1 MTRERGAVL
10 PVPDLHVAEEA
21 GESLPRI
28 TSEASAKGL
37 RGLVW
42 AMSALIAMLVAGGVL
57 LSMWGTRKPRPE
69 YVPVVATPGTL
80 PVGQDMPDGGMTG
93 GAGNVTA
100 GKGNGVLV
108 DGGTAR
114 QDMTADGAPSPLAA
128 AGDAGS
134 MELRRGDGGA
144 PRVAAAEAGRLQG
157 ADGGLPL
164 SAGRKARKRLPI
176 VVDYDGQ
183 AAPDPPRP
191 SVSSTEGYD
200 LEAAREAYRQASAKY
215 WYGDFAGAEALYK
228 KALSAYPGYAA
239 GYRGLG
245 LVYARRGD
253 NAQAVQAFTKYL
265 TMAPNARDVAEIRK
279 RISLLQGGDG
289 SQK

>member
-1 MTRERGAVL
+1 
-10 PVPDLHVAEEA
+10 
-21 GESLPRI
+21 
-28 TSEASAKGL
+28 
-37 RGLVW
+37 
-42 AMSALIAMLVAGGVL
+42 
-57 LSMWGTRKPRPE
+57 
-69 YVPVVATPGTL
+69 
-80 PVGQDMPDGGMTG
+80 
-93 GAGNVTA
+93 
-100 GKGNGVLV
+100 
-108 DGGTAR
+108 
-114 QDMTADGAPSPLAA
+114 
-128 AGDAGS
+128 
-134 MELRRGDGGA
+134 
-144 PRVAAAEAGRLQG
+144 
-157 ADGGLPL
+157 
-164 SAGRKARKRLPI
+164 
-176 VVDYDGQ
+176 VDYDGQ
-183 AAPDPPRP
+183 AAPDPSRP